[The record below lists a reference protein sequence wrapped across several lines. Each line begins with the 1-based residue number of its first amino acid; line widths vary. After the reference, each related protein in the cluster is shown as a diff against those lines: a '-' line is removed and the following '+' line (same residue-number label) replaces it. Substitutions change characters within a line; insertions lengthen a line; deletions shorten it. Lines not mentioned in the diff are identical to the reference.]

1 MVWVIMW
8 HKRNETYSYRSNTMS
23 DNDFSDD
30 DITLTSGLAAFEAK
44 HFARAV
50 KILAPLIEKGH
61 AEAMYRCAIIYQNG
75 LGVHSNEAMALRMMS
90 AAAEQGHALAQ
101 HGLGFMYMQGECVA
115 RDGERAVEWFSK
127 AAEQGLAGS
136 QTTLAMIYEEGTLVP
151 RNTELA
157 SYWYKK
163 AGF

>member
-1 MVWVIMW
+1 MTDEQVFD
-8 HKRNETYSYRSNTMS
+8 ETYVYRIKTMS
-23 DNDFSDD
+23 DSNFSDD
-30 DITLTSGLAAFEAK
+30 DITLASGLAAFEAK
-44 HFARAV
+44 HFARAI
-50 KILAPLIEKGH
+50 KILSPLIDKGN

-75 LGVHSNEAMALRMMS
+75 LGIHANEDAALRLMS

-101 HGLGFMYMQGECVA
+101 HGLGFMYMQGECVT

-136 QTTLAMIYEEGTLVP
+136 QTTLAMIYEEGALVP
-151 RNTELA
+151 KNTELA